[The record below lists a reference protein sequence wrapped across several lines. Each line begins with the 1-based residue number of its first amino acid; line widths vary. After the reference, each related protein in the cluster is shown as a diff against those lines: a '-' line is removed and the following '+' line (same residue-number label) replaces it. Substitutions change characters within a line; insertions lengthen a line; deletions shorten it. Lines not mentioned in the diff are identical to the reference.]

1 MLLKKIKLNKALS
14 FGQKNS
20 NLGCTS
26 LMNYSSSKENK
37 SPFPIKNDVS
47 LEELF
52 YILECLIRVEDKFS
66 LKDHR
71 PKSFKLVVL
80 QLILGV
86 IFLHEE
92 NVDGDTILK
101 HLLEES
107 KLLDLYV
114 DHSIYVAM
122 DMLKTVKRLEL
133 KHESFQCARTRLEVL
148 LANLYDELKA
158 ATTATTWKEIR
169 DELLFSLSLSYSSD
183 RARIMLNAIE
193 FHFPRDN
200 GLSDKD
206 YPSVSNS
213 EMNDYV
219 PETFLVTTEDISA
232 TFDSIYSDSYR
243 YFLSTAQVKEQI
255 QSSKKELRK
264 RHVINHSIL
273 LGIARA
279 LRIML
284 LDNPKKIKVK
294 KARIRNKKIKESK
307 KIEEVKELEEPK
319 DSE

>member
-114 DHSIYVAM
+114 DHSIYGIC
-122 DMLKTVKRLEL
+122 LK
-133 KHESFQCARTRLEVL
+133 
-148 LANLYDELKA
+148 
-158 ATTATTWKEIR
+158 
-169 DELLFSLSLSYSSD
+169 LSKG
-183 RARIMLNAIE
+183 LN
-193 FHFPRDN
+193 
-200 GLSDKD
+200 
-206 YPSVSNS
+206 
-213 EMNDYV
+213 
-219 PETFLVTTEDISA
+219 
-232 TFDSIYSDSYR
+232 
-243 YFLSTAQVKEQI
+243 
-255 QSSKKELRK
+255 
-264 RHVINHSIL
+264 
-273 LGIARA
+273 
-279 LRIML
+279 
-284 LDNPKKIKVK
+284 
-294 KARIRNKKIKESK
+294 
-307 KIEEVKELEEPK
+307 
-319 DSE
+319 